1 MKYRIPVEISAG
13 EDAIQK
19 TIAASKAAF
28 AAGEAAQPMSSAEF
42 LYQQSRYIR

>member
-28 AAGEAAQPMSSAEF
+28 AAGFLKFSRAASYESTVP
-42 LYQQSRYIR
+42 RK